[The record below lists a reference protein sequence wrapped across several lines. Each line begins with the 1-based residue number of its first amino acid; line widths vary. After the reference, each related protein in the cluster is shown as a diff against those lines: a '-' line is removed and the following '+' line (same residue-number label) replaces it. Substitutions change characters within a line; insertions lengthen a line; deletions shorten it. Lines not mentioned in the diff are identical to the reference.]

1 MPTEIVL
8 LSEVEPTSAVMVRAA
23 AVDHPDGTFLE
34 YRDGQIRQFVDAQG
48 RALLSIY
55 RSRPVREPA
64 QAADALVR
72 APTASASS
80 PPQSRRSPR
89 SSGPRPRRRRG
100 RLLVASRGPGRM
112 RAWIFPLPSPS
123 C

>member
-55 RSRPVREPA
+55 RSRPVREPRE
-64 QAADALVR
+64 AADIVMR
-72 APTASASS
+72 PPTAFGLWTDMAV
-80 PPQSRRSPR
+80 PY
-89 SSGPRPRRRRG
+89 GDTGAG
-100 RLLVASRGPGRM
+100 RALAESIAAAVGGTIADRV
-112 RAWIFPLPSPS
+112 
-123 C
+123 

>member
-48 RALLSIY
+48 HALLSVY
-55 RSRPVREPA
+55 RSRPVREA
-64 QAADALVR
+64 REAADAVHQR
-72 APTASASS
+72 PSAFGLWTDMAV
-80 PPQSRRSPR
+80 PY
-89 SSGPRPRRRRG
+89 GD
-100 RLLVASRGPGRM
+100 RGPGRALADAIAAAVGGVIAD
-112 RAWIFPLPSPS
+112 RV
-123 C
+123 